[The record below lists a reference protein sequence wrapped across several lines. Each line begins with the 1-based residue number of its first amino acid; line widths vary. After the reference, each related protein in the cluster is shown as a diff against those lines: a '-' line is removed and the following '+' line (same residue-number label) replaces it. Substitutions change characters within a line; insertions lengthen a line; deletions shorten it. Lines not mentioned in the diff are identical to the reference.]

1 MKLFTIREVRQAL
14 VGKGNLRTLLSDRIT
29 DWDPYQPGSFEKFN
43 LSYRNEALQGW
54 QRARQLLHELPA
66 IDALENTWACIEHL
80 QDLRD
85 FLYIGVLEEDDLP
98 TVQRANQLFSL
109 STLNPID
116 DEWFLGILVKGS
128 QHDTAD
134 LLPLKGFSGAVRI
147 RWGLAHRVK
156 CNAPLLELLK
166 CAGALESF
174 PVKQAS
180 LLLNEALSHHSGF
193 KPKKITSAEATT
205 LSDAE
210 FAVLVS
216 DPQIFKK
223 VYTKGSAKFEV
234 MVEEVGF
241 LRAKYAHDL
250 VKLDSIFSQLS
261 QRNWFQAGQL
271 AMDIVVDAPA
281 YAAASRVKHLMG
293 DITEVANRQFK
304 NDWLAMPEKG
314 YAVLVKLFGKSK
326 LPAHWLLDAVQLA
339 RQLIGGQLPVRS
351 LSPLDIAQLGK
362 TWNLETKRALIAAK
376 CYKAVE
382 VTEPAW
388 SDQAISVLIDA
399 ACHRP
404 NDGDELLWQHL
415 HDFKNAEEIL
425 KALVTFGSK
434 RFSLILQQ
442 VVSGKFQFEA
452 SRSKAVSWEEF
463 ISSQIGAKSWRAAV
477 QKRLIT
483 KATISQLTYAVI
495 KSGTNSK
502 TDDFVT
508 EASAT
513 LRRTRRATH
522 SDAVS
527 VMRWLDARPADADYI
542 APNLTTSLNQKICAL
557 RPGDCS
563 VQSIRRLY
571 AASPQER
578 KADLWHMQL
587 NHVTDADHL
596 IELAL
601 EGAVKGWQFEWNPRW
616 KSVGGTVQQKA
627 RALVLMTRTDLH
639 RLRQL
644 RRLYTEEVISEALRW
659 VTKQLPSASA
669 FEIIFLELTS
679 CLGLRHGASLRW
691 LLSIR
696 NREKPAGAKFDQLYA
711 KHEIPKKS
719 GKMRLI
725 SAPNGGLKRIQRSIT
740 VTLLNPLGA
749 HDAAFGFVTGRS
761 IVGNATLHVG
771 KTIVVNA
778 DVSNC
783 FPSVRWPLVRA
794 ALMRDFSDRLSPLSI
809 SFLVDL
815 CTAEGV
821 LPVGAPTSP
830 AILNRV
836 LYKTDQI
843 LSEQAALRGCT
854 YSRYAD
860 DITFSGDDKA
870 VTLLGVAKGVLGKIG
885 LELDPKKT
893 NIFRRGRRQMC
904 TGLVVNDHV
913 NVPRTIRKKVRAA
926 VHAFEQGRPLV
937 WMGEYMSP
945 SSLRGRLEFLK
956 MVTPDTAAPL
966 VKRLDSAQA
975 IKSKKKIPKLSS
987 PTKTGGA

>member
-1 MKLFTIREVRQAL
+1 LKLFTIREIRQAL

-29 DWDPYQPGSFEKFN
+29 DWDPYQPGSIEKFK

-166 CAGALESF
+166 CAGALKSI

-193 KPKKITSAEATT
+193 KLKKITSAEATT

-210 FAVLVS
+210 FAVLIS
-216 DPQIFKK
+216 DPKIFKK
-223 VYTKGSAKFEV
+223 IYPKRGGQFEV
-234 MVEEVGF
+234 MVEELGF
-241 LRAKYAHDL
+241 LRAKYAYDL
-250 VKLDSIFSQLS
+250 DKLKSIFSQLS

-304 NDWLAMPEKG
+304 HDWLAMPEQG
-314 YAVLVKLFGKSK
+314 YITLVKLFGKSK
-326 LPAHWLLDAVQLA
+326 VPAHWLLGAEQLA
-339 RQLIGGQLPVRS
+339 SELIGGQLPVRS
-351 LSPLDIAQLGK
+351 LSTLDIAHLGK
-362 TWNLETKRALIAAK
+362 TWNLETKRALIAARR
-376 CYKAVE
+376 YKAVE

-388 SDQAISVLIDA
+388 SGQSISVLLDA

-404 NDGDELLWQHL
+404 DDGDKLLWQHL
-415 HDFKNAEEIL
+415 YDFKNAEEIL
-425 KALVTFGSK
+425 QALVTFGSK
-434 RFSLILQQ
+434 RFSLVLQQ
-442 VVSGKFQFEA
+442 VVSRKFQFEA
-452 SRSKAVSWEEF
+452 SRSKAVSWEDF
-463 ISSQIGAKSWRAAV
+463 ISSQIGAKSWGVAV
-477 QKRLIT
+477 KKRLIP
-483 KATISQLTYAVI
+483 KATIAQLTYAVI
-495 KSGTNSK
+495 KSGTNTK

-522 SDAVS
+522 SDAVN
-527 VMRWLDARPADADYI
+527 VMRWLAARPADADYI
-542 APNLTTSLNQKICAL
+542 APNLTTSLSQKICAL

-563 VQSIRRLY
+563 VQSIKQLY
-571 AASPQER
+571 AASTQEQR
-578 KADLWHMQL
+578 IDLWLMQL

-596 IELAL
+596 IELAM
-601 EGAVKGWQFEWNPRW
+601 EGAAKRWKFEWNPRW

-644 RRLYTEEVISEALRW
+644 RKLYTEEVISEALRW

-669 FEIIFLELTS
+669 FEIIFLELAS

-860 DITFSGDDKA
+860 DITFSGDEKA

-885 LELDPKKT
+885 LELDPQKT